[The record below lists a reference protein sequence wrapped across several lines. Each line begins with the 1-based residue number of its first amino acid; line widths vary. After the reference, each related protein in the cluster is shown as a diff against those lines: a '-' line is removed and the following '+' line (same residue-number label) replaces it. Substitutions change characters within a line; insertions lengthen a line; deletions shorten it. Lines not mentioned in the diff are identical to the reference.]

1 MAQSIELNLFGGRK
15 WKSRWPCG
23 VCENGVGRN
32 SIFCNFCNHWVHK
45 SCSGI
50 PGPLIEDASF
60 KRHKCAGN
68 IPPSARGETESLLGN
83 EKLEVVDD
91 FCYLGDVTDQTGV
104 LMQ

>member
-1 MAQSIELNLFGGRK
+1 M
-15 WKSRWPCG
+15 
-23 VCENGVGRN
+23 CEKGVGRN
-32 SIFCNFCNHWVHK
+32 SIFCNFCIHWVYK
-45 SCSGI
+45 TCSGI